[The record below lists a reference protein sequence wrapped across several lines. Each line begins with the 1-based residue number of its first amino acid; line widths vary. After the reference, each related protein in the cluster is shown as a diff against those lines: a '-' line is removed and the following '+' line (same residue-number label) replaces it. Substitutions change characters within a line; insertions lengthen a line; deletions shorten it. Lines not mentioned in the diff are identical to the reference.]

1 MKPVVGLAII
11 AAVLGAV
18 FYLYTTLTPRT
29 GAQYAQAKDMPYS
42 SNIVNPVIPQIPQ
55 NQGR

>member
-11 AAVLGAV
+11 AAVLGAT
-18 FYLYTTLTPRT
+18 FYLYTTLST
-29 GAQYAQAKDMPYS
+29 GTGYGYADAS
-42 SNIVNPVIPQIPQ
+42 TSTFSAATTPVIPQIPQ